1 MPLGIRPINEFA
13 FKKTFGTPEN
23 RLALISLL
31 NAILQLEAQVVDVT
45 IENPYNLQDFYE
57 DKLSILDIKAID
69 QLGRIHNVEMQL
81 TAETGLVQRIVFYG
95 CELYSG
101 QMKLADNY
109 ADLHSVHSICLLDG
123 RLWRDSPKVHH
134 TFRLTDLESARVLSG
149 TLEIHT
155 LELGWYNRQ
164 EADLATAS
172 TLESWLYWLLH
183 AHEYE
188 FEELLKLFPQAAIQ
202 QASQTI
208 WQISEIT
215 EDKIMYD
222 SREKAIRDRNWLLS
236 AAERRGEARGEARGE
251 ERGEIK
257 GRISTFQGI
266 LSLPITSDGTLSS
279 MSLEQLKELAVQ
291 LSKMV
296 RERNS

>member
-1 MPLGIRPINEFA
+1 
-13 FKKTFGTPEN
+13 
-23 RLALISLL
+23 
-31 NAILQLEAQVVDVT
+31 
-45 IENPYNLQDFYE
+45 
-57 DKLSILDIKAID
+57 
-69 QLGRIHNVEMQL
+69 MQL
-81 TAETGLVQRIVFYG
+81 TAEAGLVQRIVFYG

-155 LELGWYNRQ
+155 LELGWYNMQ

-188 FEELLKLFPQAAIQ
+188 IEELLKLFPQAAIQ

-208 WQISEIT
+208 RQISEIT

-251 ERGEIK
+251 IK
-257 GRISTFQGI
+257 GRIATLQEFFG
-266 LSLPITSDGTLSS
+266 LPITSDETLSA
-279 MSLEQLKELAVQ
+279 MSLEQLKELAGQ
-291 LSKMV
+291 LSKML
-296 RERNS
+296 RERNR

>member
-1 MPLGIRPINEFA
+1 MALGIRPINEFA

-31 NAILQLEAQVVDVT
+31 NAILQLEAPIVDVT
-45 IENPYNLQDFYE
+45 IENPYNLQDFYD

-101 QMKLADNY
+101 QMKLAENY
-109 ADLHSVHSICLLDG
+109 EDLHSVHSICLLDG

-155 LELGWYNRQ
+155 LELGWYNMQ

-188 FEELLKLFPQAAIQ
+188 IEELLKLFPQAAIQ

-208 WQISEIT
+208 RQISEIT

-251 ERGEIK
+251 VK
-257 GRISTFQGI
+257 GRISTLQEI
-266 LSLPITSDGTLSS
+266 LSLPITSDETLSA
-279 MSLEQLKELAVQ
+279 MSLEQLKELAGQ
-291 LSKMV
+291 LSKML